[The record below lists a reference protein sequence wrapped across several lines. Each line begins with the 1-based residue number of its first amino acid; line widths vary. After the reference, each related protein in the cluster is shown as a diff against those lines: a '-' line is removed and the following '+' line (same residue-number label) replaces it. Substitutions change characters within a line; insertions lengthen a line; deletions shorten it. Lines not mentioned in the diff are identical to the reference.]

1 MDPKDLLFF
10 DKMLTSQIILVVYWL
25 LVLSA
30 GLGGLTLIV
39 SGSLIGGIVSAVGG
53 AIGARIMCE
62 LLIVVFKMNEAL
74 QAIRNK

>member
-1 MDPKDLLFF
+1 MEPKDLLFF

-25 LVLSA
+25 LLLSA
-30 GLGGLTLIV
+30 GLAGLTLIV
-39 SGSLIGGIVSAVGG
+39 SGSFVGGVASAVGG
-53 AIGARIMCE
+53 AVGARIMCE

>member
-1 MDPKDLLFF
+1 MEPKDLLFF